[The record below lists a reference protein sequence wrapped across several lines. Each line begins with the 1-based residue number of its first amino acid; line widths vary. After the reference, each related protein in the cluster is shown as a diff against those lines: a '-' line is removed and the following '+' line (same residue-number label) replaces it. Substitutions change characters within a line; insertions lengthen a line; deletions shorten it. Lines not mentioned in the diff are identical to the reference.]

1 MSSLPKILKAGYFN
15 SHNWFPETMTES
27 PPRTVTCYELE
38 YYTNEGGISTVNG
51 IPYTR
56 HCGTILVSRPGDVRN
71 SVLPF
76 QTHYLYLSDIDG
88 PAREIFHS
96 LPPLV
101 QSSDPNRD
109 YKTFTEIRRL
119 FLSSDPA
126 DELEASS
133 LLLALLSNLS
143 HAGLP
148 SAEAGPSDAE
158 AIYTAAKR
166 IIDSRFAEPLTIKD
180 IADECHVSVSYLHR
194 VFAKAAGR
202 SPHLTLIERRIIE
215 AQILLADTSLPVGE
229 IAARC
234 GFYSQSHFNE
244 CFKKKTGN
252 TPNEFRRSNRYTI

>member
-1 MSSLPKILKAGYFN
+1 MKGIHIFLADGFEDMEAICTIDVLRRGSLDVKTVSISGSPQVTSSHGITVKAD
-15 SHNWFPETMTES
+15 MT
-27 PPRTVTCYELE
+27 YE
-38 YYTNEGGISTVNG
+38 
-51 IPYTR
+51 
-56 HCGTILVSRPGDVRN
+56 
-71 SVLPF
+71 
-76 QTHYLYLSDIDG
+76 
-88 PAREIFHS
+88 
-96 LPPLV
+96 
-101 QSSDPNRD
+101 
-109 YKTFTEIRRL
+109 
-119 FLSSDPA
+119 
-126 DELEASS
+126 ELT
-133 LLLALLSNLS
+133 
-143 HAGLP
+143 AGMA